1 MVDQES
7 SVPID
12 NSSADEVST
21 DTLGSNR
28 SANVNFGRRRKKKG
42 STEFKLKPKKSKG
55 TKSEEMKRTK
65 SRKQRRK
72 FTFSSPE
79 EYIEYAAK
87 RKSSVISEL
96 PVIPSLKKGEKVP
109 EKASEKSSSKD
120 SSKKSIG
127 NKSIGNNWMKKYR
140 RAKKHTFSSP
150 EEYMKEYTA
159 RKSVAMNSDAV
170 DKKFAVAIGTPVDV
184 DCENSESESINEWI
198 RAQTENNNIS
208 DSFDLETART
218 SGSTSGGEEQKTCGR
233 LSLADVAKVS
243 VLWVVITTLIIF
255 LARDPPADPIIIV
268 ATNATTAPT
277 TINNDELGCSLCSGA
292 TSVLNPDLEIA
303 TTDFCRQ
310 SEDSSCFFQCSDP
323 LTAPRVYTCG
333 EVEQLAMEASSS
345 CSSGGDDSVD
355 GCAAFEQAASQ
366 CCFEDSGWEETF
378 EKQATQT
385 KRSVNHLRTN
395 AGD

>member
-7 SVPID
+7 SVPVDI
-12 NSSADEVST
+12 SSADEVSS

-28 SANVNFGRRRKKKG
+28 SANVNFGRRKKKG
-42 STEFKLKPKKSKG
+42 SSEFKTKPKKSEG
-55 TKSEEMKRTK
+55 TKLEGKKRMK

-87 RKSSVISEL
+87 RKSSVIREL
-96 PVIPSLKKGEKVP
+96 PAIKSLKEREKV
-109 EKASEKSSSKD
+109 SEKGSEKD

-140 RAKKHTFSSP
+140 RARRHTFSSP

-159 RKSVAMNSDAV
+159 RKSVAMNPGAV
-170 DKKFAVAIGTPVDV
+170 DNKFAVAIAAPV
-184 DCENSESESINEWI
+184 DCENSESESVDEWV
-198 RAQTENNNIS
+198 RAQTESNNIS

-218 SGSTSGGEEQKTCGR
+218 SGSTSGEEEQKKCGVGR
-233 LSLADVAKVS
+233 LSLADIAKVA

-255 LARDPPADPIIIV
+255 LASDPPADPIIIV
-268 ATNATTAPT
+268 VTNAT
-277 TINNDELGCSLCSGA
+277 NDEIGCSLCSGA
-292 TSVLNPDLEIA
+292 TSVLNPDLEIV

-323 LTAPRVYTCG
+323 LTTPRVYTCG

-345 CSSGGDDSVD
+345 CSSGGGGDDSVD
-355 GCAAFEQAASQ
+355 GCAAFEQAATQ